1 MKCYLTSFL
10 VVVRWG
16 GEEGAETLRCQRL
29 HVFNKLSANVD
40 ACLLPGLW
48 LSPEDSGMLDSVD
61 ALRAFMLGEE
71 C

>member
-1 MKCYLTSFL
+1 MLPDFL
-10 VVVRWG
+10 SGG
-16 GEEGAETLRCQRL
+16 GEMVTLRCQRL